1 MVGANLKSET
11 MKLMDKRSAMEAEMN
26 AIIEQLCQP
35 GGPGLSGNLVDSKG
49 FPRADIDIPV
59 VRAQRHRLAELKN
72 DHQEITEKIDVNIQ
86 VLHSAKL
93 TSTPKDSGV
102 ETNQNAS
109 VAGASASLQ
118 NLVLRDSSSANDVD
132 MISSMPFAMV
142 DEIADASPAAE
153 DGLQLGD
160 QIVKFGNV
168 KAGDSLLQRLASEA
182 QANQGHPVPVIIMRQ
197 GALLNLSLTP
207 RTWQGRGLLGLI
219 LHYSV
224 CCEVRKATAAVIL
237 SLACTTQIYVK
248 MNEAW
253 LEGGWLS
260 MKADAEHEI
269 LSFGEIGLVN
279 THLPSSA
286 KIGFRQRLILCKHTY
301 CGNGGANTIPGD
313 SKLFFFP
320 TGNVLSKFLK
330 LIFVLK
336 TLNHVSAINCL
347 AEA

>member
-35 GGPGLSGNLVDSKG
+35 GGPGLSGNLVDSEG
-49 FPRADIDIPV
+49 FLVLILTSLLFEHNGIV
-59 VRAQRHRLAELKN
+59 LL
-72 DHQEITEKIDVNIQ
+72 EITEKIDVNIQ

-109 VAGASASLQ
+109 VANAGASASLQ

-207 RTWQGRGLLGLI
+207 RTWQGRGLLGC
-219 LHYSV
+219 H
-224 CCEVRKATAAVIL
+224 
-237 SLACTTQIYVK
+237 
-248 MNEAW
+248 
-253 LEGGWLS
+253 
-260 MKADAEHEI
+260 
-269 LSFGEIGLVN
+269 
-279 THLPSSA
+279 
-286 KIGFRQRLILCKHTY
+286 FRIM
-301 CGNGGANTIPGD
+301 
-313 SKLFFFP
+313 
-320 TGNVLSKFLK
+320 
-330 LIFVLK
+330 
-336 TLNHVSAINCL
+336 
-347 AEA
+347 

>member
-11 MKLMDKRSAMEAEMN
+11 IKLMDKRSAMEAEMN

-35 GGPGLSGNLVDSKG
+35 GGPGLSGNLVDSEG

-59 VRAQRHRLAELKN
+59 VRAQRHRLA
-72 DHQEITEKIDVNIQ
+72 
-86 VLHSAKL
+86 
-93 TSTPKDSGV
+93 GV

-109 VAGASASLQ
+109 VATAGASASLQ

-182 QANQGHPVPVIIMRQ
+182 QANQGHPLPVIIMRQ

-207 RTWQGRGLLGLI
+207 RTWQGRGLLGC
-219 LHYSV
+219 H
-224 CCEVRKATAAVIL
+224 
-237 SLACTTQIYVK
+237 
-248 MNEAW
+248 
-253 LEGGWLS
+253 
-260 MKADAEHEI
+260 
-269 LSFGEIGLVN
+269 
-279 THLPSSA
+279 
-286 KIGFRQRLILCKHTY
+286 FRIM
-301 CGNGGANTIPGD
+301 
-313 SKLFFFP
+313 
-320 TGNVLSKFLK
+320 
-330 LIFVLK
+330 
-336 TLNHVSAINCL
+336 
-347 AEA
+347 